1 MTADEQRPRAQG
13 LKWLVLLA
21 VAAALLALP
30 LVVQQPFVQRMM
42 ILILLWSVLGLAWNI
57 IGGYAGQ
64 VSLGHAI
71 FFGLGAYTSTLLL
84 TKYGVSPWI
93 GMFAGVLVAVV
104 VSAIIGWPSFR
115 LAGHYFAIATIAAGE
130 IFAVMF
136 RNWAWAGGAVGIYLP
151 IIRGDRLANFQFHD
165 TKQGY
170 YYIVL
175 AMLAA
180 VVLTTYLIERS
191 RMGYYLKAIR
201 EDSDAARSVGI
212 DITRYKL
219 YAMVI
224 SAAFTALAGTFYA
237 QFVLYISANTVF
249 ALTLSIQMC
258 LVAILGGT
266 GTLAGPII
274 GAAVLIPM
282 AEYTR
287 VYLGGRAGG
296 LHLVIYG
303 LLIMLISIYQ
313 PGGLMGLVRQWQHR
327 WSSRPERREPAATTP
342 PTVQPRGAGDGTS

>member
-1 MTADEQRPRAQG
+1 MTNEQRFPSRW
-13 LKWLVLLA
+13 LRWLVLLA
-21 VAAALLALP
+21 VAVVLLALP
-30 LVVQQPFVQRMM
+30 VVIQQPFVQRML

-84 TKYGVSPWI
+84 TKFDVSPWI
-93 GMFAGVLVAVV
+93 GMFAGVGVATVV
-104 VSAIIGWPSFR
+104 AAVIGWPSFR

-136 RNWAWAGGAVGIYLP
+136 RNWTWAGGAVGIYLP
-151 IIRGDRLANFQFHD
+151 IIRGDRLVNFQFHAN
-165 TKQGY
+165 KQGY

-180 VVLTTYLIERS
+180 VMLTTYLIERS

-201 EDSDAARSVGI
+201 EDPDAARSVGI

-266 GTLAGPII
+266 GTLVGPII

-313 PGGLMGLVRQWQHR
+313 PGGLMALFRQWQHR
-327 WSSRPERREPAATTP
+327 WSNRPARREATTTTAP
-342 PTVQPRGAGDGTS
+342 AVQPRGAGDGAP